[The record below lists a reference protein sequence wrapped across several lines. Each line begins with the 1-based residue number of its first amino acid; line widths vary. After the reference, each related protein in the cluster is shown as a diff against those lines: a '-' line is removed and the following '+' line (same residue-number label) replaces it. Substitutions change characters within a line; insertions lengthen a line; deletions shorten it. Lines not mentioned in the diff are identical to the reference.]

1 MSPRSSVSSNDWLV
15 FAVKQLG
22 PGVLIA
28 AVFAWFLVRV
38 YDDLNRRN
46 ETFVE
51 LIREEIRT
59 SQAVAAS
66 LEKLSDKIDSSTLQ
80 SSNP

>member
-1 MSPRSSVSSNDWLV
+1 MSPRSSASPDWLV

-28 AVFAWFLVRV
+28 AVFAWFLIRV

-46 ETFVE
+46 EAFVE
-51 LIREEIRT
+51 LMREEIRT

-66 LEKLSDKIDSSTLQ
+66 LEKLSDKIDASRLTTQ
-80 SSNP
+80 NQ